1 MEVTAI
7 HVPRIEGEN
16 SLKAAMGKALLDQ
29 MQPQP
34 SDILVVTSKVVAVDE
49 GRVVN
54 LASVRPGAH
63 AVRLAQK
70 AGLDPAFAQVVLRE
84 ADKVF
89 GGVPGALLTLKD
101 GMFVANAG
109 ADRSNAPEGK
119 AILWPANPWATAE
132 RLRVWFEGLSGGPSG
147 VVIADSHCEPLRL
160 GTSGVALACAGFL
173 PVEDVRGRADLYGH
187 EMRITFRAV
196 ADAVASAA
204 VLQMG
209 EVAESTPCALVRRA
223 GLAMVGRRLTAQER
237 RMPNIAPAK
246 DLFAP
251 AYRHHV
257 THAAKRNPR

>member
-7 HVPRIEGEN
+7 RLPRIEQEN
-16 SLKAAMGKALLDQ
+16 SLKAAMGQALSQQLR
-29 MQPQP
+29 PEP
-34 SDILVVTSKVVAVDE
+34 GDILVVTSKVVAVDE

-54 LASVRPGAH
+54 LASVRPNAH

-70 AGLDPAFAQVVLRE
+70 ARLDPAFVRVVMKE
-84 ADKVF
+84 ADKVL
-89 GGVPGALLTLKD
+89 GAVPGAVLTLKD
-101 GMFVANAG
+101 GMFVANSG
-109 ADRSNAPEGK
+109 ADRSNAPEGH
-119 AILWPANPWATAE
+119 AVLWPANAWATAE
-132 RLRVWFEGLSGGPSG
+132 RLRVWFEALAGGPSG
-147 VVIADSHCEPLRL
+147 IVIADSHCEPLRL

-173 PVEDVRGRADLYGH
+173 PVEDVRGQADLYGH

-209 EVAESTPCALVRRA
+209 EVAESTPCAIVRGS
-223 GLAMVGRRLTAQER
+223 GLPMLGRRLTAQER
-237 RMPNIAPAK
+237 RSPNIAPDK

-257 THAAKRNPR
+257 THVARRGAR